1 MGRAGI
7 EPATLGLKVP
17 DNKIGQ
23 DRTQPT
29 QQGSSQREQW
39 LSALNQGNDEELS
52 VPAVTPNP
60 YPHPYPHLLKHQ
72 QVPKPL
78 TGEGAN
84 HAPTRTNPHRPQHQY
99 RAHPHPPRA
108 IERPWLGPHA
118 RKHPTRNRP
127 GARSY
132 RPPRNT
138 PRCCLSA
145 QPPPTRPVLQPGG
158 L

>member
-60 YPHPYPHLLKHQ
+60 LNFPA
-72 QVPKPL
+72 
-78 TGEGAN
+78 GEGLAYYV
-84 HAPTRTNPHRPQHQY
+84 ADEGFTVGLTEDL
-99 RAHPHPPRA
+99 AA
-108 IERPWLGPHA
+108 ATEEREAGVSVG
-118 RKHPTRNRP
+118 TVTFD
-127 GARSY
+127 GE
-132 RPPRNT
+132 
-138 PRCCLSA
+138 
-145 QPPPTRPVLQPGG
+145 
-158 L
+158 